1 MGFSRQEY
9 WSVLPFP
16 TPEDLPN
23 PGTEPTSP
31 PAPVLQ
37 VDSFLLSQWGSL
49 VLNYHRVNGKAR
61 IQIHMEL
68 LIQKPYFSSQLQSLL
83 PTNLE
88 MLTRMETL
96 YFSLLFI
103 VFNRWAFLD
112 QQSGPRFYFKLWL
125 EGGEDCPLFCG

>member
-1 MGFSRQEY
+1 MGFPGGASGVLYTPANSGDIRDAGSIPGSRR
-9 WSVLPFP
+9 S
-16 TPEDLPN
+16 PEGGHGN
-23 PGTEPTSP
+23 P
-31 PAPVLQ
+31 LQ
-37 VDSFLLSQWGSL
+37 YFCLEKPMGRGAWQATVYRVAKSQAQMKRLSM
-49 VLNYHRVNGKAR
+49 HT
-61 IQIHMEL
+61 
-68 LIQKPYFSSQLQSLL
+68 QLQSLL